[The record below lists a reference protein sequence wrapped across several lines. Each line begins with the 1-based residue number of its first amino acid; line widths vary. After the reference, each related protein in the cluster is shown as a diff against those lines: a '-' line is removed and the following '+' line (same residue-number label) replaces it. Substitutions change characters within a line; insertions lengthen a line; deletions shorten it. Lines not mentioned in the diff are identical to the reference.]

1 MLLQDEMNKYL
12 YYCEFQKELDAKTI
26 RAYRTDLSQFAIF
39 MESYED
45 IGKEAIN
52 AFLLHIHSRY
62 KQKTVKRKIA
72 SIKALFNYL
81 EEENNARYSWTQYT
95 GCFLVRQ
102 KRLCPYITA

>member
-1 MLLQDEMNKYL
+1 MLLQDEISKYL
-12 YYCEFQKELDAKTI
+12 NYCEFQKELDAKTI
-26 RAYRTDLSQFAIF
+26 RAYRIDFTQFATF
-39 MESYED
+39 VESYED

-52 AFLLHIHSRY
+52 AFLMHIHSRY

-95 GCFLVRQ
+95 GCFLERQ
-102 KRLCPYITA
+102 RRHCFCITG